1 MKKLYFVWFLVYA
14 ISFTVITSV
23 SFAQVTPESFI
34 GLLPAIPNNAC
45 SMKMAERNQYI
56 NYVDSLLQL
65 INNERERRNQEIDAN
80 ANIYEKQAMNNVSKQ
95 YGLSQEDIKKLQN
108 EDGMTEEEKNAII
121 NKALQNSANMS
132 LDEVKN
138 LKKMDKEGKKAWAEA
153 YGTEKMAEVQADS
166 KKNQEQQLKA
176 KSLYELTTMQK
187 HIIDSIKAIETK
199 FADQFAQIDKDPDAK
214 IMLDNIAKWDKEA
227 SGLMGET
234 DNAGMQR
241 LTELA
246 NKIKT
251 EKQKYCS
258 KYTPKY
264 VEILRRYETYTKSSL
279 PVWYRI
285 ESISEQQSK
294 LQTGV
299 DMKQE
304 PGLLGIGKIADY
316 LHLLVGVFQYNL
328 FKE

>member
-1 MKKLYFVWFLVYA
+1 MKKLLLILA
-14 ISFTVITSV
+14 LIVITSV

-34 GLLPAIPNNAC
+34 GLLPSIPNNAC
-45 SMKMAERNQYI
+45 SMKMAERNQYSS
-56 NYVDSLLQL
+56 YVDSLLQL
-65 INNERERRNQEIDAN
+65 IDNERERRNQVIDAN

-95 YGLSQEDIKKLQN
+95 YGLSQEDINKLQN

-121 NKALQNSANMS
+121 NKALRNSADVS

-138 LKKMDKEGKKAWAEA
+138 LKKMNKEEKTAWAEA
-153 YGTEKMAEVQADS
+153 YGKEKMAEVKADP

-187 HIIDSIKAIETK
+187 HIIDSINVIETK
-199 FADQFAQIDKDPDAK
+199 FAEQFAQIGKDPDTK
-214 IMLDNIAKWDKEA
+214 IMLDNIAKWDREA
-227 SGLMGET
+227 SDLMGEASQ
-234 DNAGMQR
+234 DEIKKMEMLEQIINA
-241 LTELA
+241 
-246 NKIKT
+246 

-258 KYTPKY
+258 KYTPQY

-279 PVWYRI
+279 PVWYRL

-299 DMKQE
+299 EMKQE
-304 PGLLGIGKIADY
+304 PGLLGIGKISDY
-316 LHLLVGVFQYNL
+316 LHLLRGVFQYNL
-328 FKE
+328 FNE